1 MEPLFIWTAAM
12 LIPPVARLTPRA
24 MASKR
29 AGYAHTISN
38 IWEMTPS
45 VHLP

>member
-1 MEPLFIWTAAM
+1 MEPLFIWTGPM

-29 AGYAHTISN
+29 AGYAHTMSKIR
-38 IWEMTPS
+38 EMTPS